1 MLSRDI
7 ENLKYTEEKKKNTYE
22 IHIFDALGFPKAH
35 VMSNRKNEIKS
46 KNFTVK
52 DIVDQYRKDLEDHE
66 LNVENL
72 TDHQIL
78 ISILSSVRN
87 TINEHITELSK

>member
-1 MLSRDI
+1 MLS
-7 ENLKYTEEKKKNTYE
+7 TVEKKKNTFE
-22 IHIFDALGFPKAH
+22 IHIFDALGFPKAR
-35 VMSNRKNEIKS
+35 SES
-46 KNFTVK
+46 FTLK

>member
-1 MLSRDI
+1 MLS
-7 ENLKYTEEKKKNTYE
+7 TVEKKKNTYE

-66 LNVENL
+66 VNVFASKYSL
-72 TDHQIL
+72 TL
-78 ISILSSVRN
+78 
-87 TINEHITELSK
+87 

>member
-1 MLSRDI
+1 MLS
-7 ENLKYTEEKKKNTYE
+7 TVEKKKNTYE

-78 ISILSSVRN
+78 ISILSISSDVISSCSQSVKHRQ
-87 TINEHITELSK
+87 SG